1 MKFSVASRICE
12 PVADDRDCGVL
23 FEGPEWV
30 AEGSAIV
37 AGRLT
42 RSRSV
47 ALGHSICHIALTDNT
62 LGGLHLR
69 FWLTQ

>member
-1 MKFSVASRICE
+1 MKFSVANRICE

-30 AEGSAIV
+30 ADGSAIV

-47 ALGHSICHIALTDNT
+47 ALGHSICHT
-62 LGGLHLR
+62 H
-69 FWLTQ
+69 

>member
-12 PVADDRDCGVL
+12 PVADNRDCGVL

-47 ALGHSICHIALTDNT
+47 ALGHSICHTASTSNR
-62 LGGLHLR
+62 LGGLHL
-69 FWLTQ
+69 